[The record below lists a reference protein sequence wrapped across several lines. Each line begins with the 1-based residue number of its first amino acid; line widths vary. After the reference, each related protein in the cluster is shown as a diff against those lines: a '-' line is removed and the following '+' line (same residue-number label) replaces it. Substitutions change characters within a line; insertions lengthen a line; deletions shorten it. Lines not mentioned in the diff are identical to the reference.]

1 LLFIPTDQE
10 QLMIEAIENQLKQF
24 KIKFVS
30 NNEADEINLSV
41 EP

>member
-1 LLFIPTDQE
+1 
-10 QLMIEAIENQLKQF
+10 QLITQTIENQLKQF
-24 KIKFVS
+24 KIRFVP